1 MFDSAPKRFRFPAD
15 LEGHVRHFS
24 STEWVDFVRNVLAAE
39 QQVPMLEHLNQ
50 GCGSCLK
57 TVRMWAKVVEFAR
70 REPLYEPPIGA
81 LEKAESYFIRFRLP
95 LKERADVRILRH
107 VFDSFAL
114 GALSGVR
121 GSETTPR
128 QLMYHS
134 YSVFIDL
141 RLEQT
146 PGTDLLALTGQ
157 VVDAQLKDGILGEI
171 PVLLLSRGKKDLETT
186 TNQFGEFNLS
196 LKASGHLGLFLGMKD
211 FALLMLL
218 PEDLLGS
225 SSI

>member
-1 MFDSAPKRFRFPAD
+1 MFDSAPKRFRFLAD
-15 LEGHVRHFS
+15 LEEHVRHFS

-39 QQVPMLEHLNQ
+39 QKVPMQEHLNQ

-70 REPLYEPPIGA
+70 REPLYEPPVGA
-81 LEKAESYFIRFRLP
+81 IEKAESYFIPFRLP

-128 QLMYHS
+128 QLMYNS
-134 YSVFIDL
+134 QGVFIDL
-141 RLEQT
+141 RVEQK
-146 PGTDLLALTGQ
+146 PGTDLLAVTGQ
-157 VVDAQLKDGILGEI
+157 VLDAQLEDGILEEI
-171 PVLLLSRGKKDLETT
+171 PVLLLSEGNKDLETST
-186 TNQFGEFNLS
+186 SQFGEFNLS
-196 LKASGHLGLFLGMKD
+196 LRASGHLGLLLGMKN
-211 FALLMLL
+211 FALLLLL
-218 PEDLLGS
+218 PEDLAGS
-225 SSI
+225 TN